1 MKLGDLRKFAIRQ
14 QTRIRF
20 PLSNGMECVMNEQ
33 GVAQVPALRGVPS
46 FNLEQELAAAQNFQL
61 DSPTADPKAP
71 IRTRAL
77 RRDELA
83 VLTDGPAVVEAHDHD
98 DE

>member
-20 PLSNGMECVMNEQ
+20 PLANGLECVVNER
-33 GVAQVPALRGVPS
+33 GIAQVPALKSIPD
-46 FNLEQELAAAQNFQL
+46 FNLEQELAAAQSFQL
-61 DSPTADPKAP
+61 DALPADPKIP
-71 IRTRAL
+71 IKSRAL

-83 VLTDGPAVVEAHDHD
+83 ALTDGTGAVEVHDHD